1 MSAEDVARRAWLAK
15 QDVPLAPP
23 RQLGLPTASP
33 TSPTPAPAPAPAPA
47 PTPAPTPAPAPV
59 SLAEANTRL
68 LETLDQLVGV
78 SIYLSPPLTT
88 TVDSDASRRHA
99 RALPGGDAGGLQA

>member
-47 PTPAPTPAPAPV
+47 PTPAPTPVPAPV

-68 LETLDQLVGV
+68 LET
-78 SIYLSPPLTT
+78 I
-88 TVDSDASRRHA
+88 R
-99 RALPGGDAGGLQA
+99 